1 MILAYS
7 LCLLLLFAIVVCYCV
22 EIDASDSSDHPPIGL
37 SLASDSYCTAKTYS
51 ITTAIELGDVPFNM
65 ISTMGPWDTE
75 G

>member
-1 MILAYS
+1 VGHDIGLFS
-7 LCLLLLFAIVVCYCV
+7 LFAIVVCYCV

-65 ISTMGPWDTE
+65 ISTTGPWDTE